1 MLRGVRC
8 RVVVRHADGARV
20 ALKVSRS
27 AQGHLSCAE
36 TVADGPRAGGRAA
49 PGMTWW
55 SDGRY
60 RLTTAD
66 GVPLKSRRT
75 PLSELAEPECAYR
88 MPAALL
94 VRRDL
99 PGFEPGGDGEVLELP
114 VGSLISAPEQQE
126 LHLWLAPAGAP
137 LVPEP
142 DTSVLGEWT
151 VLPGEPT
158 LWIALYDFGERAA

>member
-1 MLRGVRC
+1 VRC
-8 RVVVRHADGARV
+8 LVVVRHADGARV

-36 TVADGPRAGGRAA
+36 TVGGGLRAAGRAA

-66 GVPLKSRRT
+66 GIPLKSRRE
-75 PLSELAEPECAYR
+75 PLSELRGPDCAYR

-99 PGFEPGGDGEVLELP
+99 PHFEPGEDGEVLELP

-126 LHLWLAPAGAP
+126 LLLCVAPPGAP

-142 DTSVLGEWT
+142 DTTVLGEWI

>member
-1 MLRGVRC
+1 MLPPVRC
-8 RVVVRHADGARV
+8 VVVVGHADGARV

-36 TVADGPRAGGRAA
+36 TVAPGWRKGRAA

-60 RLTTAD
+60 RLTTTD
-66 GVPLKSRRT
+66 GIPVKSRRD
-75 PLSELAEPECAYR
+75 PLAALREPECAYR
-88 MPAALL
+88 MPAARV

-99 PGFEPGGDGEVLELP
+99 PAWEPGEDVEVLELQ
-114 VGSLISAPEQQE
+114 VGTLISAPEQQE
-126 LHLWLAPAGAP
+126 LLLCVAPAGVP
-137 LVPEP
+137 LAAEP
-142 DTSVLGEWT
+142 DTTVLGEWA